1 MLTVEICIPNDI
13 LLQQQTFR
21 EIIKRKLT
29 DSVEVWPY
37 STSESFAPIKVIT
50 PTSTG
55 QIADVQTA
63 AVAALADAPAV
74 AGWLVKEIR
83 HAIKN
88 QTNDQPLPPGSR
100 PLYIKTRHPHV
111 QHLLVSPL
119 QFEAVPHEDISQ
131 TKNVFYATQAALKEA
146 QRLGFHRIALPVID
160 SRHVV
165 QILDA
170 ITYIYT

>member
-1 MLTVEICIPNDI
+1 MLTVELCIPNDI

-37 STSESFAPIKVIT
+37 NTAESFAPIKVIT

-63 AVAALADAPAV
+63 AVAALAGAE
-74 AGWLVKEIR
+74 WLAKEIR

-111 QHLLVSPL
+111 QHLLVAPY
-119 QFEAVPHEDISQ
+119 QFEAEPHEDIGQ
-131 TKNVFYATQAALKEA
+131 TKNVFYATQAAIKEA
-146 QRLGFHRIALPVID
+146 QKLGFHRIALPV
-160 SRHVV
+160 
-165 QILDA
+165 LDA
-170 ITYIYT
+170 KHISQMLDGILYSGLS